1 VGAEFLS
8 LGAFDGF
15 VKHRD
20 LPANPIEWLRDEAD
34 LR

>member
-8 LGAFDGF
+8 LDAFDDF

-20 LPANPIEWLRDEAD
+20 LPANSIEWLRDEAD